1 MTPPKQY
8 VRRDSF
14 TRASKEMLR
23 MLMRT
28 STPEVKDKAHAE
40 IIRRRESE

>member
-14 TRASKEMLR
+14 TRASNEMLR

-28 STPEVKDKAHAE
+28 SSPEVKDKAHAE
-40 IIRRRESE
+40 ILRREAQ